1 VESGRSLCAVARAA
15 AARYAAAMS
24 VPLSL
29 KTRLSTPL
37 FVQTRS
43 WYCDLFH
50 LEVLE
55 EWDEPADRGCILGL
69 PAAADAFLE
78 IYQCDGPPSFAGLS
92 LQFRVD
98 DVDAFVVPDEDRFRH
113 SGPVDRPWG
122 SKYLF
127 FSDPNGVSV
136 VVFSGTSL

>member
-1 VESGRSLCAVARAA
+1 
-15 AARYAAAMS
+15 MS

-37 FVQTRS
+37 VDQTRN
-43 WYCDLFH
+43 WYCDLFR
-50 LEVLE
+50 LDVLE

-69 PAAADAFLE
+69 AGASGDAFLE
-78 IYQCDGPPSFAGLS
+78 IHHCDGPLSFAGLS

-98 DVDAFVVPDEDRFRH
+98 NVDAFVVPDEERFAH

-136 VVFSGTSL
+136 VVFSGASL